1 MNRVLY
7 IGGFMMPDGNAAAQ
21 RVLGVGKLLRLCN
34 CDVRFCGLSR
44 KIQLGIEEG
53 VIEDFQYSNY
63 PYPTSLA
70 KWLKYLTGYDYAIS
84 EIDSYQPQIVI
95 LYNHPAFAIER
106 IARYCHKK
114 GIKII
119 ADVTEWYKPE
129 GNHLFCAIK
138 GYDTKRRMTS
148 SHLKLDGLICISSYL
163 AEYYSCQGSNVL
175 KLPPL
180 VDIEQSKWHQT
191 VDQHPGELRM
201 IYAGSPGSAKD
212 RLDLVLGAL
221 DDITP
226 KLTKPLRFDIIGI
239 TEEQYRNTWMDATE
253 RNYVVFNGRRPH
265 IEVIKKLID
274 ADFQIFLRPDTLPNR
289 AGFPT
294 KYVET
299 ITSGTIPITNLSS
312 NLSEYLHDGSNGFV
326 ISSLDKN
333 AIKETLVRALTIS
346 SCQLEEMKSHIHF
359 DEFDFRCYLR
369 ECTDF
374 VKTLNV

>member
-1 MNRVLY
+1 MYRVLY
-7 IGGFMMPDGNAAAQ
+7 IGGFTMPDGNAAAQ

-44 KIQLGIEEG
+44 KIQSGIEDD
-53 VIEDFQYSNY
+53 VIEDFQYRNY

-70 KWLKYLTGYDYAIS
+70 KWLKYLTGYDYAIY

-129 GNHLFCAIK
+129 GNRLFCAIK

-163 AEYYSCQGSNVL
+163 AEYYHSQGLNIL

-180 VDIEQSKWHQT
+180 VDVEQSKWHQN
-191 VDQHPGELRM
+191 VNSHPGELRM
-201 IYAGSPGSAKD
+201 VYAGSPGYAKD
-212 RLDLVLGAL
+212 RLDLILDAL
-221 DDITP
+221 DDIIP
-226 KLTKPLRFDIIGI
+226 KLNNPFRFDIIGI
-239 TEEQYRNTWMDATE
+239 TEEQYRNIWLDTTK

-265 IEVIKKLID
+265 SEVINKLVE

-294 KYVET
+294 KFVET
-299 ITSGTIPITNLSS
+299 ITSRTIPITNLSS
-312 NLSEYLHDGSNGFV
+312 NLSDYLQDGGNGFV

-333 AIKETLVRALTIS
+333 SIKETLDRALTIP
-346 SCQLEEMKSHIHF
+346 SCQLEEMKSRIHQN
-359 DEFDFRCYLR
+359 EFDFRDYLK

-374 VKTLNV
+374 VKTLII